1 MVDNAIKF
9 RLVENL
15 PLHLQLEKLTP
26 AGSEPVCASMGVV
39 FQKLEQDPNGK
50 CYYPFFLREPF
61 TWKNIDFCELIEP
74 KHLQQLKNR
83 EITPLVVMLSE
94 SWTLLQLEPNRI
106 FRNSTYFNVIDQL
119 VKKGIREEDVVWLI
133 CNQYQPADPRA
144 KAKFIHAD
152 FYLEQQKLIPTE
164 FMPLTDIKNKF
175 LSLARGTPKHHRF
188 AMTYMLYKND
198 LIKHGK
204 ISCREYENF
213 SYMESPENSDEYI
226 SRLDGFDSNTF
237 EQFKTMLPLEIGNEP
252 ARESWQSPINLHQDG
267 RDESH
272 LFRNTFLN
280 LVNETHQQDDLVFI
294 TEKTYRSIN
303 YCRPFVINGDRGSL
317 RYLKDMGFKTF
328 DKFWDESYDEE
339 TSDHARI
346 TKLIELVTHITSRSE
361 RELLDLFDEMLPVI
375 EHNYKQLKN
384 IKQWSKL
391 D

>member
-61 TWKNIDFCELIEP
+61 TWKNIDFCEMIEP

-119 VKKGIREEDVVWLI
+119 VKKDIREEDVVWLI

-152 FYLEQQKLIPTE
+152 FYLEQQKLIPTA

-198 LIKHGK
+198 LMKHGK

-213 SYMESPENSDEYI
+213 SYMESPENTDEYI

-252 ARESWQSPINLHQDG
+252 APESWQSPINLHQDG

>member
-152 FYLEQQKLIPTE
+152 FYLEQQKLIPTA

-198 LIKHGK
+198 LMKHGK

-213 SYMESPENSDEYI
+213 SYMESPENTDEYI

>member
-1 MVDNAIKF
+1 
-9 RLVENL
+9 
-15 PLHLQLEKLTP
+15 
-26 AGSEPVCASMGVV
+26 
-39 FQKLEQDPNGK
+39 
-50 CYYPFFLREPF
+50 
-61 TWKNIDFCELIEP
+61 
-74 KHLQQLKNR
+74 
-83 EITPLVVMLSE
+83 
-94 SWTLLQLEPNRI
+94 
-106 FRNSTYFNVIDQL
+106 
-119 VKKGIREEDVVWLI
+119 
-133 CNQYQPADPRA
+133 
-144 KAKFIHAD
+144 
-152 FYLEQQKLIPTE
+152 
-164 FMPLTDIKNKF
+164 
-175 LSLARGTPKHHRF
+175 
-188 AMTYMLYKND
+188 
-198 LIKHGK
+198 
-204 ISCREYENF
+204 
-213 SYMESPENSDEYI
+213 
-226 SRLDGFDSNTF
+226 
-237 EQFKTMLPLEIGNEP
+237 MLPLEIGNEP
-252 ARESWQSPINLHQDG
+252 APESWQSPINLHQDG

>member
-152 FYLEQQKLIPTE
+152 FYLEQQKLIPTA

-198 LIKHGK
+198 LMKHGK

-213 SYMESPENSDEYI
+213 SYMESPENTDEYI
-226 SRLDGFDSNTF
+226 SMLDGFDSNTF